1 VNRPIAF
8 LADAVARHGRP
19 LDDVHVEIPFSQ
31 AELARHYRCSAGT
44 VAYYLHHAGEVVVS
58 RRRKRLI
65 VDCRA
70 LEAAAVRP
78 GGRGGDCRAHPV
90 GDHHLRVVPDHSP
103 TPTPSQEGPALN
115 GDQVVEIIATL
126 ASCLTEMSR
135 QLADAGQKL
144 LAVVA
149 AAQPADS
156 ATKPESDPRPEPAN
170 PADLADGF
178 SFVSRK
184 EEELPSYQSR
194 TSREIRED
202 HQVRSPVTGGGDPL
216 PYQRVDELVEPLRAL
231 ARRTGRPDTLDDNGR
246 AVLAQLSEEQLR
258 QGVIQAQREATDPN
272 VRRPVGVLVHRAL
285 TGHSEFF
292 AAPPPPQP
300 RQSAMADEAPHSVEE
315 PPEDAEAAAAVAALE
330 AQEGQGHELAVLDEE
345 VTAWLSGNRA
355 ALIAWRN
362 ANTAEARRIQRQRAW
377 RRLQQRGRDQAVG
390 MAEAM

>member
-44 VAYYLHHAGEVVVS
+44 VAYYLRHAGEVVVS

-90 GDHHLRVVPDHSP
+90 GDRHLRVAPDPSP
-103 TPTPSQEGPALN
+103 APTPSPDAPALD

-149 AAQPADS
+149 AAQSADS
-156 ATKPESDPRPEPAN
+156 ATKPESDPRSNPAN
-170 PADLADGF
+170 PANLADGF

-194 TSREIRED
+194 ESREIRED
-202 HQVRSPVTGGGDPL
+202 HQVRSPVMGGGDPL

-246 AVLAQLSEEQLR
+246 SVLAKLSEEQLR
-258 QGVIQAQREATDPN
+258 QGVLQAQREASDPTI
-272 VRRPVGVLVHRAL
+272 RKPLGLLVHRAL
-285 TGHSEFF
+285 SGHIEFF
-292 AAPPPPQP
+292 ASTPPQP
-300 RQSAMADEAPHSVEE
+300 TPPPAIESTDTVELD
-315 PPEDAEAAAAVAALE
+315 PEAAAAVGVLE
-330 AQEGQGHELAVLDEE
+330 ADGDTEALAILDQEVAS
-345 VTAWLSGNRA
+345 WLSGNRA
-355 ALIAWRN
+355 AAIAWRN
-362 ANTAEARRIQRQRAW
+362 ASSAEAHRVERQRAW
-377 RRLQQRGRDQAVG
+377 RRLQQRRCREAHGV
-390 MAEAM
+390 AEAM